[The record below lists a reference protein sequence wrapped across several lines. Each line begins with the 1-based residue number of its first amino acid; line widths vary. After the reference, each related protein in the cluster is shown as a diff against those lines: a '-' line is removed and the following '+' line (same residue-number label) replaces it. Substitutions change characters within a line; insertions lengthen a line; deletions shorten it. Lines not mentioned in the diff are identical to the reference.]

1 MTRYATMFDRLERE
15 QAGAFVPFCVL
26 GDPTV
31 ESSIAIVETLAEAG
45 ADALE
50 LGIAFSDPVADGPTI
65 QAADLRALGAGAR
78 PADAWRIVAAVR
90 RAWPTLPIGLLVYAN
105 LVEARGREDFYQKA
119 AAAGVDSVLIA
130 DVPTVEAEPYL
141 AAAERHGIDPVLI
154 ATPNAN
160 AEALAAIARMS
171 RGYTYV
177 VSRVGVTG
185 EADEAGGG
193 HEQLLEQLA
202 ELGAPPAL
210 LGFGISSPEHV
221 RAALKAGA
229 RGAICGSAI
238 VQLIERFATD
248 SVARAQ
254 ALSDF
259 VHKMKAATRPRA
271 EQER

>member
-1 MTRYATMFDRLERE
+1 MTRYAPMFDRLARE

-31 ESSIAIVETLAEAG
+31 ESSIEIIQTLAEAG

-65 QAADLRALGAGAR
+65 QAADLRALGAGVR
-78 PADAWRIVAAVR
+78 PADAWHIVTTIR
-90 RAWPTLPIGLLVYAN
+90 KAWPALPIGLLVYAN
-105 LVEARGREDFYQKA
+105 LVEARGRDDFYQKA

-130 DVPTVEAEPYL
+130 DVPTVEAEPFL
-141 AAAERHGIDPVLI
+141 AAAAQHGIDPVLI
-154 ATPNAN
+154 ATPNAS
-160 AEALAAIARMS
+160 AEALAAIATMS

-185 EADEAGGG
+185 EAIEAGGG
-193 HEQLLEQLA
+193 HERLLEQLT
-202 ELGAPPAL
+202 ELGAPPPL

-221 RAALKAGA
+221 RAALSAGA
-229 RGAICGSAI
+229 HGAICGSAI
-238 VQLIERFATD
+238 VRLIESNLKDPA
-248 SVARAQ
+248 ARTR

-259 VHKMKAATRPRA
+259 VRAMKAATHPRA
-271 EQER
+271 EQGR

>member
-1 MTRYATMFDRLERE
+1 M
-15 QAGAFVPFCVL
+15 
-26 GDPTV
+26 
-31 ESSIAIVETLAEAG
+31 
-45 ADALE
+45 
-50 LGIAFSDPVADGPTI
+50 
-65 QAADLRALGAGAR
+65 
-78 PADAWRIVAAVR
+78 
-90 RAWPTLPIGLLVYAN
+90 
-105 LVEARGREDFYQKA
+105 
-119 AAAGVDSVLIA
+119 
-130 DVPTVEAEPYL
+130 
-141 AAAERHGIDPVLI
+141 
-154 ATPNAN
+154 
-160 AEALAAIARMS
+160 
-171 RGYTYV
+171 
-177 VSRVGVTG
+177 
-185 EADEAGGG
+185 
-193 HEQLLEQLA
+193 LEQLA